1 MSCGAGEAS
10 NSKSRGRLELII
22 NDDILE
28 MILEK
33 LPALSFASAACVSK
47 SWNKVCNHILSSP
60 KLSSALSYSFNPS
73 TYIDGVQDVLHK
85 VLSKPIRPHFAIAS
99 IGYKH
104 KHVEAFKLVKWKD
117 IAGDSDEEFGGYI
130 GNRYN
135 RIALTVGYVP
145 GLKVDAISLRQ
156 SVRVTTLALKNESL
170 QVVLDKLVKH
180 IRDYTATV
188 LASSDP
194 AGIIMFGEGPVDLKP
209 FIDVLGTGWL
219 PLVCER
225 FILLPVTWGRAISG
239 KFML

>member
-10 NSKSRGRLELII
+10 NSKSRGSLELII

-28 MILEK
+28 IILEK

-73 TYIDGVQDVLHK
+73 TYIDGVQEVLHK
-85 VLSKPIRPHFAIAS
+85 VLSKPIRPHFALAS

-104 KHVEAFKLVKWKD
+104 KHVEAFKLITKRLGQSTPLIITVASG
-117 IAGDSDEEFGGYI
+117 II
-130 GNRYN
+130 GRD
-135 RIALTVGYVP
+135 ALTNEF
-145 GLKVDAISLRQ
+145 RE
-156 SVRVTTLALKNESL
+156 ESL
-170 QVVLDKLVKH
+170 QVVLDEFVKH

-209 FIDVLGTGWL
+209 FIDVLGTGWF

>member
-104 KHVEAFKLVKWKD
+104 KHVEAFKLITK
-117 IAGDSDEEFGGYI
+117 
-130 GNRYN
+130 R
-135 RIALTVGYVP
+135 
-145 GLKVDAISLRQ
+145 
-156 SVRVTTLALKNESL
+156 
-170 QVVLDKLVKH
+170 
-180 IRDYTATV
+180 
-188 LASSDP
+188 
-194 AGIIMFGEGPVDLKP
+194 
-209 FIDVLGTGWL
+209 LG
-219 PLVCER
+219 
-225 FILLPVTWGRAISG
+225 
-239 KFML
+239 